1 MIILWILL
9 ALILLP
15 LVLRIGVQMWTLENL
30 VGLIVLFLM
39 FYGLMWL
46 KYGWA

>member
-15 LVLRIGVQMWTLENL
+15 LILRIGVQMWTLENL
-30 VGLIVLFLM
+30 VGLIVM